1 MNNIACVCSPGQGCF
16 RGGETCDNLGGLRG
30 AEGGGGAIATWGCGQ
45 VLRILCSYLH
55 IPRSSAV
62 TAS

>member
-30 AEGGGGAIATWGCGQ
+30 AEGGGGGQLQPGVVDKFLEFYVAIY
-45 VLRILCSYLH
+45 IYLV
-55 IPRSSAV
+55 ALQ
-62 TAS
+62 